1 MRYSPKRKEP
11 LKRSRGFSL
20 FEILIALTLTA
31 LILGLVI
38 TETGG
43 ERRALEEEL
52 NHIERVARYASDE
65 STLKNSVTRIHFDFE
80 KNPKE
85 YQVEEGPSGDFTISL
100 DTIKEGKGSKSLKEE
115 EGDQKRKKVL
125 NQSFKLIPGLKE
137 GKRVIEPPVYLIGV
151 GSSLTNSFKNDGDPS
166 LFFYS
171 SGERDAG
178 IVIFGTYQELAAIK
192 FNPITG
198 DFDREFVTLEEAS
211 SLNEEDLQELLLKK
225 GTELYSRWL
234 KE

>member
-1 MRYSPKRKEP
+1 MPYRPKRKEP
-11 LKRSRGFSL
+11 LKHNRGFSL

-31 LILGLVI
+31 LILGVVV

-52 NHIERVARYASDE
+52 NHIERVARYVSDE
-65 STLKNSVTRIHFDFE
+65 ATLKNSVTRIYFDLE

-100 DTIKEGKGSKSLKEE
+100 DSLKESKGSKSLKEE
-115 EGDQKRKKVL
+115 EGDEKRKKEF
-125 NQSFKLIPGLKE
+125 NRAFKLIAGLKE
-137 GKRVIEPPVYLIGV
+137 GKRQIEAPVYLIGV
-151 GSSLTNSFKNDGDPS
+151 GSSLTNTFKSDGDPS
-166 LFFYS
+166 LFFYP

-198 DFDREFVTLEEAS
+198 DFDREFITLEESS

-225 GTELYSRWL
+225 AAELYSRWL